1 MLRKYRGYDNVRIE
15 SLHGEKHFTIVGE
28 IMSGKIKVMTI
39 FGTRPEAI
47 KMAPLVLE
55 LEKYPEHIESIVTV
69 TAQHRQMLDQVLEIF
84 NIKPDY
90 DLNIMKDRQT
100 LTGITVRALEGLD
113 KVMKEVQPDLVLVH
127 GDTTTTFVA
136 SLAAFYNQ
144 IAVGHV
150 EAGLR
155 TWNKYSPFP
164 EEMNRQLTGVIADLH
179 FAPTKKAYEN
189 LINENKKADSIFITG
204 NTAIDALKTTVTE
217 RYEHEILKK
226 IGNDRMILLTAHRRE
241 NLGESMRNMFR
252 AIKRIVNEHED
263 VQVVYPVHLN
273 PAVREVA
280 DEILGNDPRIH
291 LIEPLGV
298 LDFHNFAARA
308 FLILTDSGGVQE
320 EAPSL
325 GVPVLV
331 LRDTTE
337 RPEGIEAGT
346 LKLAGT
352 DEETIYNMAYEL
364 LNNPKEYEK
373 MAKASNPYGDGQ
385 ASHRIVQAIL
395 YHFGK
400 TESAPEP
407 FTL

>member
-1 MLRKYRGYDNVRIE
+1 MNRP
-15 SLHGEKHFTIVGE
+15 
-28 IMSGKIKVMTI
+28 IKVMTI

-55 LEKYPEHIESIVTV
+55 LQKYPEHFESIVTV

-84 NIKPDY
+84 NVQPDY

-100 LTGITVRALEGLD
+100 LIDVTTRGLEGLD
-113 KVMKEVQPDLVLVH
+113 RVMKEVKPDIVLVH
-127 GDTTTTFVA
+127 GDTTTTFIA

-179 FAPTKKAYEN
+179 FSPTDQAERNLLNEDKKAE
-189 LINENKKADSIFITG
+189 AIFVTG
-204 NTAIDALKTTVTE
+204 NTAIDALKTTVKEEYSHEVLE
-217 RYEHEILKK
+217 R
-226 IGNDRMILLTAHRRE
+226 IGNDRLVLMTAHRRE
-241 NLGESMRNMFR
+241 NLGQPMRNMFS
-252 AIKRIVNEHED
+252 AIKRLVQENSDI
-263 VQVVYPVHLN
+263 QVVYPVHLN
-273 PAVREVA
+273 PAVREIA

-291 LIEPLGV
+291 LIEPLDV
-298 LDFHNFAARA
+298 IDFHNFASRA
-308 FLILTDSGGVQE
+308 HLILTDSGGVQE

-346 LKLAGT
+346 LKLAGVE
-352 DEETIYNMAYEL
+352 EETIYELATEL
-364 LNNPKEYEK
+364 LTNKVEYEK
-373 MAKASNPYGDGQ
+373 MAKASNPYGDGE
-385 ASHRIVQAIL
+385 ASRRICESIR
-395 YHFGK
+395 YHFK
-400 TESAPEP
+400 ATDQKPER
-407 FTL
+407 F